1 MKGLLILA
9 ALTMSVS
16 SYANSCF
23 QKHIN
28 VEMPDGRI
36 VSGELCANSVA
47 KKNNSLVIDK
57 PYVKVPGYFN
67 SVKLSLS
74 SNGSFVYCQ
83 TLGLNVEQPV
93 ILNSEFWGF
102 KSALFAVSESEMKVN
117 KLGRGLLVANL
128 VCTK

>member
-1 MKGLLILA
+1 MKGLLLLA
-9 ALTMSVS
+9 TLTLSFS

-23 QKHIN
+23 QKYIN

-47 KKNNSLVIDK
+47 KKDASLIIDK
-57 PYVKVPGYFN
+57 PYVKVPGYFK
-67 SVKLSLS
+67 SVNLSLS

-93 ILNSEFWGF
+93 ILNSTFWGF
-102 KSALFAVSESEMKVN
+102 KSVLFAVSESEMRIDS
-117 KLGRGLLVANL
+117 LGKGMFVANL